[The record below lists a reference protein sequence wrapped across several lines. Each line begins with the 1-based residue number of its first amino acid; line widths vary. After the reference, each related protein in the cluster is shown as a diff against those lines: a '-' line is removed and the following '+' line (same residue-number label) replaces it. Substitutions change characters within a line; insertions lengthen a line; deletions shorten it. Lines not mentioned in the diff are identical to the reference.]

1 MENIPK
7 RSTDDNTARP
17 ASVGILMLETRFP
30 RILGDIGNPQTWPF
44 PVHYRVVQRATAGKV
59 VCDDPRSLTKAFIK
73 AGRELVQMGCDGIT
87 TSCGFL
93 SLIQDEVKDALGVPV
108 ATSSLMQVPMIH
120 QLLPKGR
127 RVGILTISAN
137 TLTPAHL
144 VAAGA
149 PEDTPV
155 MGTDNGRYF
164 SQAILSDTPEL
175 DIAACRLDLINAAQ
189 SLIQSYPDVGAIVL
203 ECTNMAPY
211 AHDIHTATGLPVFS
225 IYNFVSW
232 FQSGLSPRGFAM
244 KSD

>member
-1 MENIPK
+1 M
-7 RSTDDNTARP
+7 TQDNKEKTA

-44 PVHYRVVQRATAGKV
+44 PVHYRVVRGATADKV
-59 VCDDPRSLTKAFIK
+59 VCDDPGSLTKAFIK

-93 SLIQDEVKDALGVPV
+93 SLIQDEVKEAFGVPV
-108 ATSSLMQVPMIH
+108 ATSSLMQVPMIR

-144 VAAGA
+144 AAAGVHL
-149 PEDTPV
+149 DTPV
-155 MGTDNGRYF
+155 IGTDGGRCF
-164 SQAILSDTPEL
+164 SEAILNDAPEF
-175 DIAACRLDLINAAQ
+175 DIVACRLDLIDAAQ
-189 SLIQSYPDVGAIVL
+189 TLVKLHPDVGAIVL

-232 FQSGLSPRGFAM
+232 FQSGLSPRNFAT
-244 KSD
+244 KTD

>member
-1 MENIPK
+1 MKQDNK
-7 RSTDDNTARP
+7 ANTA

-44 PVHYRVVQRATAGKV
+44 PVHYRMVQGATADKV
-59 VCDDPRSLTKAFIK
+59 VCGDPRLLAKAFIK
-73 AGRELVQMGCDGIT
+73 AGRELVQSGCAGIA

-93 SLIQDEVKDALGVPV
+93 SLIQDEVKEALGVPV
-108 ATSSLMQVPMIH
+108 ATSSLMQVSMIR

-144 VAAGA
+144 AAA
-149 PEDTPV
+149 DVPLDTPV
-155 MGTDNGRYF
+155 VGTDGGRCF
-164 SQAILSDTPEL
+164 SEAILNDAPEF
-175 DIAACRLDLINAAQ
+175 DIATCRSDLIDAART
-189 SLIQSYPDVGAIVL
+189 LVKSYPDVGAIVL

-211 AHDIHTATGLPVFS
+211 ARDINTATGLPVFS

-232 FQSGLSPRGFAM
+232 FQSGLSPHDFPTLTN
-244 KSD
+244 

>member
-7 RSTDDNTARP
+7 RSTDDNTTRP

-30 RILGDIGNPQTWPF
+30 RILGDIGNPHTWPF
-44 PVHYRVVQRATAGKV
+44 PVHYRVVQGATAGKAV
-59 VCDDPRSLTKAFIK
+59 RDDPRLLAAAFIK
-73 AGRELVQMGCDGIT
+73 AGRELVQLGCDGIT

-93 SLIQDEVKDALGVPV
+93 SLIQHEVKDALGVPV
-108 ATSSLMQVPMIH
+108 ATSSLMQVSMLE

-144 VAAGA
+144 AAAGA

-164 SQAILSDTPEL
+164 SQAILNDTPEL
-175 DIAACRLDLINAAQ
+175 DVAACRLDLINAAQ

-211 AHDIHTATGLPVFS
+211 AHDIHIATGLPVYS
-225 IYNFVSW
+225 IYSFVSW
-232 FQSGLSPRGFAM
+232 FQSGLSPRIFENQ
-244 KSD
+244 